1 MNKRRIQGAGAVLTL
16 AAAVVLLPIP
26 TPHAARAQVS
36 TPSTLVLT
44 VASPVEL
51 PDEDPVLQWN
61 VNMLQ
66 ALSTATPSGVLQSR
80 VAAIVETAVYDAVA
94 SFSEDAEPYAGIHIP
109 PPPGASIDAAAIAAA
124 HFALVNLIP
133 AQSASLDTLYA
144 SSLSARGLTTANPG
158 VDVGEQVASSIL
170 AARAADGSASAQ
182 FPYSAPGAGN
192 PGVWV
197 PTPPAF
203 APASLPGWGN
213 VTPWVMR
220 RGSQFRV
227 PPPPAVDSDVYAQD
241 VEEVRNFGAL
251 NSIVRTSYQTE
262 IAKWWPPSAVI
273 LWNPIARQVA
283 VARGLSISENA
294 RLFALLNVAA
304 ADAAIACYE
313 SKYAYS
319 VWRPISAIRNAD
331 GVRIP
336 ADPNW
341 QPFLATPAFPEY
353 PSAHNEIS
361 GAIAQ
366 ILIAFFG
373 DTPGVAMVAHSPAN
387 PAFDHFWTQ
396 FSEGIDEVINA
407 RVWEGIHFRNSD
419 EQGMRAGRCVGRFV
433 VRHALRLRG
442 DRNDL
447 NRGEA
452 REDHHDGL
460 RCNDLGHVGRD
471 DRDDHSG
478 R

>member
-1 MNKRRIQGAGAVLTL
+1 MNKPRIQGARTILALT
-16 AAAVVLLPIP
+16 AAVVFLPIP
-26 TPHAARAQVS
+26 APHVTRAHVS
-36 TPSTLVLT
+36 TSSMPALASASPGELPST
-44 VASPVEL
+44 
-51 PDEDPVLQWN
+51 DPVVEWN

-66 ALSTATPSGVLQSR
+66 ALGTVTSSGVLQSR
-80 VAAIVETAVYDAVA
+80 LAAIVETAVYDAVA
-94 SFSEDAEPYAGIHIP
+94 SFSEDAEGYADIHIS

-124 HFALVNLIP
+124 HFTLVSLVP
-133 AQSASLDTLYA
+133 AQRASLDALYA
-144 SSLSARGLTTANPG
+144 NSLSARGLTTADPG
-158 VDVGEQVASSIL
+158 VAVGEEAGAAIL
-170 AARAADGSASAQ
+170 ASRAADGAASAQ
-182 FPYSAPGAGN
+182 FPYTAPGAGN

-197 PTPPAF
+197 PAPPAF

-227 PPPPAVDSDVYAQD
+227 PPPPAVDSDLYVRDAD
-241 VEEVRNFGAL
+241 EVRNLGAL
-251 NSIVRTSYQTE
+251 NSIARTSLQTE
-262 IAKWWPPSAVI
+262 IARWWPPSAVI

-283 VARGLSISENA
+283 VARGLSIFESA

-313 SKYAYS
+313 SKYAYN

-331 GVRIP
+331 GVRLP

-361 GAIAQ
+361 GAMVQ
-366 ILIAFFG
+366 ILIASFG
-373 DTPGVAMVAHSPAN
+373 DTPDVTMIAHSPAN
-387 PAFDHFWTQ
+387 PAFDHVWTR

-419 EQGMRAGRCVGRFV
+419 EQGMRAGRCVGQFV
-433 VRHALRLRG
+433 VRHALRRRG
-442 DRNDL
+442 DSSDVH
-447 NRGEA
+447 RGDA
-452 REDHHDGL
+452 GDDRRDGL
-460 RCNDLGHVGRD
+460 RCNDLGRVARA
-471 DRDDHSG
+471 DRDDDGG

>member
-16 AAAVVLLPIP
+16 TAAVVFLPIP
-26 TPHAARAQVS
+26 APHAARAQAS
-36 TPSTLVLT
+36 TPSTLALT
-44 VASPVEL
+44 VANPVEL
-51 PDEDPVLQWN
+51 ASTDPVLEWN
-61 VNMLQ
+61 VNVLQ
-66 ALSTATPSGVLQSR
+66 AISTATPSGVLQSR
-80 VAAIVETAVYDAVA
+80 LAAIVETAVYDAVA
-94 SFSEDAEPYAGIHIP
+94 SFSEDAERYAGIDIQ
-109 PPPGASIDAAAIAAA
+109 PPPGASMDAAAIAAA
-124 HFALVNLIP
+124 HSALVNLLP
-133 AQSASLDTLYA
+133 AQRASLDALYA
-144 SSLSARGLTTANPG
+144 SSLSARGLTIADPG
-158 VDVGEQVASSIL
+158 VAVGEDAASGIL
-170 AARAADGSASAQ
+170 ASRAADGSASAQ
-182 FPYSAPGAGN
+182 FPYTAPGAGN

-227 PPPPAVDSDVYAQD
+227 PPPPAVDSDVYVRD
-241 VEEVRNFGAL
+241 VEEVRDFGAL
-251 NSIVRTSYQTE
+251 NSIVRTSDQTE

-313 SKYAYS
+313 SKYAYN

-331 GVRIP
+331 GVSIP
-336 ADPNW
+336 ADPTW

-361 GAIAQ
+361 GAMAQ
-366 ILIAFFG
+366 ILITFFG
-373 DTPGVAMVAHSPAN
+373 DTPGVTMVAHSPAN
-387 PAFDHFWTQ
+387 PAFDHVWTQ

-419 EQGMRAGRCVGRFV
+419 EQGMRAGRCVGQFV
-433 VRHALRLRG
+433 VRHALRVRG
-442 DRNDL
+442 DRPDV

-452 REDHHDGL
+452 PDDHHDGL
-460 RCNDLGHVGRD
+460 RCDDLGHVARDGRD
-471 DRDDHSG
+471 DDRS